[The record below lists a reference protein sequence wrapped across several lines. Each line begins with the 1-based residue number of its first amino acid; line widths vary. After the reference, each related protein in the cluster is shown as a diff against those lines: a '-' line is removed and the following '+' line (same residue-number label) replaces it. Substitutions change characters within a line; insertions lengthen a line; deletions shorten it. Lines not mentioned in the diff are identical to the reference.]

1 MKRKLINYLAQNIK
15 TLNITYKIKTM
26 AFQMRGLPQYGD
38 EGPKQLGHRLKSIF
52 GPKEQREQYKQY
64 FEDKK
69 AAKKSLKESGLH
81 GEVSDMSVLE
91 GKNLGKSTGRTR
103 RRAAKAYAQ
112 DNLDGAN
119 EIDAVYTTKKVKKK
133 NVQGGANA
141 AAYAN
146 VNRGTGVV
154 LDVDFDVDV
163 KKYNKDTSGAVKNKV
178 TKTII
183 PGEKKSETFTGP
195 DALKQAQNRE
205 DELFSQG
212 MLKAKDGAN
221 MKSEMGYK
229 MKSHIMAVAASKGT
243 GAEKIMQ
250 QSNPNPVNTTTT
262 NISTSRGYGSGTQ
275 TDTDQDDYNKPG
287 KVKPGNENLMSDED
301 WKKFTASESAKD
313 KEIRYKRE
321 VEEGRREAPKNI
333 PGSSS
338 TDQNVTVNYQTPS
351 TTKTST
357 SSEVTNLGGKKGRKV
372 SIDADVDADA
382 KIKLPKIGKFV
393 TGLVDKVGDSIEK
406 GKQKRK
412 KKKQQRNQSRGNCP
426 PCPPCN

>member
-1 MKRKLINYLAQNIK
+1 
-15 TLNITYKIKTM
+15 
-26 AFQMRGLPQYGD
+26 MRGLHQYGD

-52 GPKEQREQYKQY
+52 GPKEQRAQYKQY
-64 FEDKK
+64 FKDKK
-69 AAKKSLKESGLH
+69 AAKQGLKESGLY

-91 GKNLGKSTGRTR
+91 GKNLGKSTARTR

-112 DNLDGAN
+112 DNLDGKN

-133 NVQGGANA
+133 DVQGGANA

-146 VNRGTGVV
+146 VNRGTGVD

-178 TKTII
+178 TKTLI

-195 DALKQAQNRE
+195 DALQRAQEFE
-205 DELFSQG
+205 DKLFNEG
-212 MLKAKDGAN
+212 MLKVKDGTT
-221 MKSEMGYK
+221 MRSEMGYK
-229 MKSHIMAVAASKGT
+229 MKSHIMAVAAAKGT

-275 TDTDQDDYNKPG
+275 TDTDQDAFEKPG
-287 KVKPGNENLMSDED
+287 KVIPGGENNMSDEN
-301 WKKFTASESAKD
+301 WKKFIANESPAD
-313 KEIRYKRE
+313 KEKRYKRE
-321 VEEGRREAPKNI
+321 VEEGRREASVNL

-338 TDQNVTVNYQTPS
+338 TDQNVTVNYQTPDREE
-351 TTKTST
+351 TST
-357 SSEVTNLGGKKGRKV
+357 SSEVTNLGGKKGKKL
-372 SIDADVDADA
+372 SIAADVDADA

-393 TGLVDKVGDSIEK
+393 TGLVDKVGDSIER

-412 KKKQQRNQSRGNCP
+412 TRRQQRNKSRGNCP